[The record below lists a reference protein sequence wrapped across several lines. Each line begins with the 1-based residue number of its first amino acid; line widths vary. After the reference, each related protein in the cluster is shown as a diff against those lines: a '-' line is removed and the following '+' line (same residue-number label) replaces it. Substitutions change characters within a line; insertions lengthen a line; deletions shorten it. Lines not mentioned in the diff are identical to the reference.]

1 MKVTPLPLDTARRLA
16 VRGQSLDAHAK
27 RLKGKRGVAHIVAQ
41 LGYIQ
46 IDTIAVIQRT
56 HHHTLWTRQSDY
68 HPDMLHTLQAKD
80 RTIFEY
86 WGHALAYLPMQD
98 YRYFLPRIEHFQ
110 NSQSRWITQMREKA
124 APVMQAVLQRIR
136 EEGPLG
142 AKDFEAPPSRKS
154 GSWWDWKPAKLALEL
169 MVWNGELMVTE
180 RRNFQKVYDLTERV
194 LPANIDTR
202 VPDNEELGHFF
213 VRRALSAYG
222 IAHER
227 EMCTFMQ
234 PNAIW
239 DSRFLA
245 ASKQAVVKAL
255 ADLVEAG
262 EVSPVHIP
270 DVGKT
275 RYYALA
281 DSLKKAARRK
291 PTVPTVSLLSPFDN
305 LIIQRDRTQCLFGF
319 DYRLECYTPA
329 AKRTYGYFVL
339 PILWGDQLVGRLDPK
354 ADRKNKTLLIHS
366 LMFEPGFVDF
376 ESFLPAFV
384 KTLQEFA
391 RFNGCETISLKNVVP
406 AKIQALLVKALK
418 KQDWD

>member
-1 MKVTPLPLDTARRLA
+1 MKVTPIPLDTARRLA
-16 VRGQSLDAHAK
+16 IRGQLLDSQSK
-27 RLKGKRGVAHIVAQ
+27 RLTGKRGIAHIVAQ

-56 HHHTLWTRQSDY
+56 HHHTLWTRQADY

-80 RTIFEY
+80 RNVFEY

-98 YRYFLPRIEHFQ
+98 YRYFLSRMENFQ
-110 NSQSRWITQMREKA
+110 NSQSRWITEMRGKA
-124 APVMQAVLQRIR
+124 APVMPAVLKRIR

-142 AKDFEAPPSRKS
+142 AKDFEAPPSKKS

-169 MVWNGELMVTE
+169 MFWNGELMVTE

-194 LPANIDTR
+194 LPSNIETN
-202 VPDNEELGHFF
+202 VPDSTELSQFF

-222 IAHER
+222 VAHER
-227 EMCTFMQ
+227 ELFAFMQ

-245 ASKQAVVKAL
+245 TSKKAIVKAL

-262 EVSPVHIP
+262 EVTPVRITELGQTP
-270 DVGKT
+270 
-275 RYYALA
+275 YYALA
-281 DSLKKAARRK
+281 DTLKKAARRK
-291 PTVPTVSLLSPFDN
+291 PIVPAVSLLSPFDN
-305 LIIQRDRTQCLFGF
+305 LIIQRDRTQRLFGF

-329 AKRTYGYFVL
+329 AKRKYGYFVL
-339 PILWGDQLVGRLDPK
+339 PILWGDQLIGRLDPK
-354 ADRKNKTLLIHS
+354 ADRKNKTLMIHS
-366 LMFEPGFVDF
+366 LVFELEFVDF
-376 ESFLPAFV
+376 EALLPAFV

-391 RFNGCETISLKNVVP
+391 HFNGCETVLLKNVVP
-406 AKIQALLVKALK
+406 AKVKASLVKALK
-418 KQDWD
+418 K